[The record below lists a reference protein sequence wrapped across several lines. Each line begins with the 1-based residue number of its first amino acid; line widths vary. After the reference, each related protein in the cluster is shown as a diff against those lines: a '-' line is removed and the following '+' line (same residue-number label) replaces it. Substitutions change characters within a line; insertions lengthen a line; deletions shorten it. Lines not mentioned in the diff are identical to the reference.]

1 MKIEFKNK
9 TVLITGATRGIGKK
23 IADDLYSLGANLIL
37 TGTNSDE
44 VNKLNNIAKQI
55 GQNKKYFAVDLIKQ
69 SQVDSFIKELNYFSK
84 IDCLVNNAG
93 INRLN
98 HIQNILFSDWDEML
112 SVNLTAPFKLMNIVS
127 KKMIDNNYGRI
138 VNIASIFSVISKEKR
153 ASYSATKFGIHGL
166 TVGASTDLA
175 SKNIL
180 VNTVS
185 PGFVLTDL
193 SRQNLTEIE
202 MKDLSNQIPVKRLA
216 EPSDISNVV
225 VFLLS
230 DLNQY
235 LTGQNIVVDGGFT
248 NV

>member
-37 TGTNSDE
+37 TGTNSEE
-44 VNKLNNIAKQI
+44 VNKLNNIAKQT
-55 GQNKKYFAVDLIKQ
+55 GQNKNYFAVDLIKQ
-69 SQVDSFIKELNYFSK
+69 RQVNSFIKELDNFPK

-98 HIQNILFSDWDEML
+98 HVQNILFSDWDEML

-127 KKMIDNNYGRI
+127 KKMINNNYGRI
-138 VNIASIFSVISKEKR
+138 VNIASIFSIISKEKR

-166 TVGASTDLA
+166 TVGASNDLA

-216 EPSDISNVV
+216 ETSDISNIV